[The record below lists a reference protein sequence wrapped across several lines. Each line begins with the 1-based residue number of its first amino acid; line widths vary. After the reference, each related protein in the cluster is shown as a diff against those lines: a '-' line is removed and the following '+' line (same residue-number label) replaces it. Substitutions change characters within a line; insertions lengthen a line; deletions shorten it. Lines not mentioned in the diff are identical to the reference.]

1 MIKNIKESTI
11 IAKIE
16 DKKFELPEEIRRKIE
31 EFWKQCILQNPNL
44 WNGELMCVGECKK
57 EGDQILITCKKSD
70 YAHYLYDERIGL
82 PKKFACSSLVAGCLL
97 ETSDNYYIV
106 GELADN
112 TSFPHCMQISGGSA
126 DNNDIKD
133 GKIDVLNTIVRECKE
148 ELNIDLQDSKQVKH
162 YEIKYLSLP
171 TEEVHTYII
180 FAKGKLDMT
189 KNQMQEYYEQY
200 LKYLKEN
207 NLEVEFEKVHF
218 IKKGR
223 TTKELENFQKPKRN
237 YLKSLL
243 EIDSK
248 DNTNELVSTEKEYED
263 R

>member
-1 MIKNIKESTI
+1 MIKNIEGTTVEV
-11 IAKIE
+11 KIE
-16 DKKFELPEEIRRKIE
+16 DEQFELPEEIRGKIE
-31 EFWKQCILQNPNL
+31 NFWNQCKSENLNL
-44 WNGELMCVGECKK
+44 WNGELMCVDEYKR
-57 EGDQILITCKKSD
+57 EGNQIVITCKKSN

-82 PKKFACSSLVAGCLL
+82 PKEYACSSLVAGCLL

-126 DNNDIKD
+126 DDADIKG
-133 GKIDVLNTIVRECKE
+133 GKIDIFNTIVRECQE
-148 ELNIDLQDSKQVKH
+148 ELNINLCDKTQVEH
-162 YEIKYLSLP
+162 FEIKYISLP
-171 TEEVHTYII
+171 SEAVHTYIL
-180 FAKGKLDMT
+180 FAKGKTNMT
-189 KNQMQEYYEQY
+189 KVQMQKYYEQY

-207 NLEVEFEKVHF
+207 NLEVEFEKIHF

-223 TTKELENFQKPKRN
+223 TTEEIENFRKPKRN

-248 DNTNELVSTEKEYED
+248 AEEVLKI
-263 R
+263 